1 GRCGRRARTIRF
13 APPSHL
19 PWGLPVARAK
29 ATGPLAGANLE
40 TVFLWARDF
49 DRMKSF
55 YRDTLGL
62 SVEYENP
69 HFAALHAGRCS
80 IALHLEWEAHPRSD
94 SWHMEF
100 LVEDIAGVVADL
112 ATRGVRVAPIRD
124 ERLGRTATL
133 RHPYGQVIWL

>member
-1 GRCGRRARTIRF
+1 M
-13 APPSHL
+13 
-19 PWGLPVARAK
+19 ARAK

-80 IALHLEWEAHPRSD
+80 IALHLEREAHTRSD

-100 LVEDIAGVVADL
+100 LVKDID
-112 ATRGVRVAPIRD
+112 ATVSQLSRRGVDVAPVRA
-124 ERLGRTATL
+124 ESFGRITTL
-133 RHPYGQVIWL
+133 RDPEGNEIGLEEPAKRGR

>member
-1 GRCGRRARTIRF
+1 M
-13 APPSHL
+13 
-19 PWGLPVARAK
+19 ARAK

-55 YRDTLGL
+55 YRDTLSL

-80 IALHLEWEAHPRSD
+80 IALHLEREAHTRSD
-94 SWHMEF
+94 SWHVEF
-100 LVEDIAGVVADL
+100 LVEDIAGVVAEL
-112 ATRGVRVAPIRD
+112 ATRGVRVEPIRE
-124 ERLGRTATL
+124 ERFGRITTF
-133 RHPYGQVIWL
+133 RDPEGNVIGLEEPPKRKR

>member
-1 GRCGRRARTIRF
+1 M
-13 APPSHL
+13 
-19 PWGLPVARAK
+19 ARAK

-80 IALHLEWEAHPRSD
+80 IALHLEREAHTRSD

-100 LVEDIAGVVADL
+100 LVEDIEGVVGEL
-112 ATRGVRVAPIRD
+112 AARGVRVEPIRE
-124 ERLGRTATL
+124 ERFGRISTF
-133 RHPYGQVIWL
+133 RDPEGNVIGLEEPPKRKR

>member
-1 GRCGRRARTIRF
+1 M
-13 APPSHL
+13 
-19 PWGLPVARAK
+19 ARAK

-80 IALHLEWEAHPRSD
+80 IALHLEREAHTRSD

-100 LVEDIAGVVADL
+100 LVKDIEPAVTEL
-112 ATRGVRVAPIRD
+112 SRRGIDVAPIRS
-124 ERLGRTATL
+124 ESFGRITTFRDPEGNEIGL
-133 RHPYGQVIWL
+133 EEPSKRGR